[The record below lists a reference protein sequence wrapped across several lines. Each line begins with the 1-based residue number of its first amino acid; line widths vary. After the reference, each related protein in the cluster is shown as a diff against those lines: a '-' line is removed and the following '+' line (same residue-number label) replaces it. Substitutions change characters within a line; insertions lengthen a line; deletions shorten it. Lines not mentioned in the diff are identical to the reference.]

1 MPFVD
6 LLRKIHRVFFVIHV
20 EGNLPFIAINN
31 STCGVKKRSTKDNR
45 HAPILGMS
53 STTKSVSIKQ
63 LATSTGTSSQIPIWT
78 AVDLSAIWRE
88 ISVGINIS
96 KQNLL

>member
-6 LLRKIHRVFFVIHV
+6 LPWKIHYVFFVIHV

-31 STCGVKKRSTKDNR
+31 GTCVVKKRSTKNNG
-45 HAPILGMS
+45 HAPILGHI
-53 STTKSVSIKQ
+53 KHKKIVSIKQ
-63 LATSTGTSSQIPIWT
+63 LATSTGTSSQIPIGT
-78 AVDLSAIWRE
+78 VVDLLAIWRE
-88 ISVGINIS
+88 ISVGISFS